1 MQLLNTI
8 NSAWAKH
15 FDAVW
20 SKRCCAAEGRDCL
33 YISNSYQSIHP
44 NTNKMSAEQVP
55 RSKTHPIQPI
65 PVHLRIPKRWVLAK
79 RRNGVQQ
86 QLHNETIENQ
96 YHRILA
102 KAKQLLKSQ
111 GGMYFERD
119 YKHDNTENAF
129 LLHAFISDSFYF
141 TLECSMSF
149 VYQCEYA
156 FNNCLHEVAI
166 RKQLSTYTLSQHA
179 KEVDLQPTFK
189 TFYQTVITV
198 QDKRY
203 LYSL

>member
-1 MQLLNTI
+1 
-8 NSAWAKH
+8 
-15 FDAVW
+15 
-20 SKRCCAAEGRDCL
+20 
-33 YISNSYQSIHP
+33 
-44 NTNKMSAEQVP
+44 MSAEQVLE
-55 RSKTHPIQPI
+55 SKPTSIQPI
-65 PVHLRIPKRWVLAK
+65 PIHQRIPKRWVLAK

-86 QLHNETIENQ
+86 LLHNETIENQ
-96 YHRILA
+96 YHSILA

-111 GGMYFERD
+111 GGVYFIRD
-119 YKHDNTENAF
+119 YKNDNTENAF

-149 VYQCEYA
+149 VYQVECS
-156 FNNCLHEVAI
+156 FSNCLHEKAL
-166 RKQLSTYTLSQHA
+166 RKHLSTYTLSQHS

-203 LYSL
+203 LHSL

>member
-1 MQLLNTI
+1 
-8 NSAWAKH
+8 
-15 FDAVW
+15 
-20 SKRCCAAEGRDCL
+20 
-33 YISNSYQSIHP
+33 
-44 NTNKMSAEQVP
+44 MSAEQVP
-55 RSKTHPIQPI
+55 ERKPTSIQPI
-65 PVHLRIPKRWVLAK
+65 PMHSRIQKRWVLAK

-86 QLHNETIENQ
+86 QLHNEAIESQ
-96 YHRILA
+96 YHSILA

-111 GGMYFERD
+111 GVYLERD
-119 YKHDNTENAF
+119 YKNDNTENAF

-149 VYQCEYA
+149 VYLVEYA
-156 FNNCLHEVAI
+156 FSNCLHEDDL

-203 LYSL
+203 LHSL